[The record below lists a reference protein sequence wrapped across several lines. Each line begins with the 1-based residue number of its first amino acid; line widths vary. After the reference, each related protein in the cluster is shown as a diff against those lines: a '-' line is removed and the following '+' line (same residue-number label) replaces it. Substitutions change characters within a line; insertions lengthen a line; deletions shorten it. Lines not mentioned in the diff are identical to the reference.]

1 MPDVVRV
8 LEEGVCDKR
17 GGDRESVGYNSML
30 SVEELSVLAP
40 SHLVREGS
48 STQLCPLLGFRAL
61 PGSADGRVCVCV
73 WSGLDWTRLAVGRPG
88 APAQGW
94 VAAWPTR
101 TRGELSECRTGDR
114 M

>member
-48 STQLCPLLGFRAL
+48 STQLCPLLGCRAL
-61 PGSADGRVCVCV
+61 PGSADGRVYVC
-73 WSGLDWTRLAVGRPG
+73 GLGWTGHDWPWAVRVLRL
-88 APAQGW
+88 GW

-101 TRGELSECRTGDR
+101 TRGELSECRTGDT

>member
-48 STQLCPLLGFRAL
+48 STQLVPPAGISGTARF
-61 PGSADGRVCVCV
+61 SGRTCVCV

-94 VAAWPTR
+94 VVAWPTR

>member
-61 PGSADGRVCVCV
+61 PGSADGRVCVCGLGQRSLV
-73 WSGLDWTRLAVGRPG
+73 WAGLDTTGRGPSGCSGSGGSRPG
-88 APAQGW
+88 QRVQG
-94 VAAWPTR
+94 
-101 TRGELSECRTGDR
+101 EN
-114 M
+114 

>member
-73 WSGLDWTRLAVGRPG
+73 VWVGLDTTGRGP
-88 APAQGW
+88 
-94 VAAWPTR
+94 
-101 TRGELSECRTGDR
+101 SECSGSGVGHGLANAYKGRTE
-114 M
+114 

>member
-48 STQLCPLLGFRAL
+48 STQLCPLLGCRAL
-61 PGSADGRVCVCV
+61 PGSADGRVV
-73 WSGLDWTRLAVGRPG
+73 WVGLDTPGRGPSGCSGSGVGHGLANAYKGRTER
-88 APAQGW
+88 
-94 VAAWPTR
+94 V
-101 TRGELSECRTGDR
+101 
-114 M
+114 

>member
-48 STQLCPLLGFRAL
+48 STQLCPLLGCRAL
-61 PGSADGRVCVCV
+61 PGSADGRVYVC
-73 WSGLDWTRLAVGRPG
+73 GLGWTGHDWPWAVRVLQLRGGSRPG
-88 APAQGW
+88 QRVQG
-94 VAAWPTR
+94 
-101 TRGELSECRTGDR
+101 EN
-114 M
+114 